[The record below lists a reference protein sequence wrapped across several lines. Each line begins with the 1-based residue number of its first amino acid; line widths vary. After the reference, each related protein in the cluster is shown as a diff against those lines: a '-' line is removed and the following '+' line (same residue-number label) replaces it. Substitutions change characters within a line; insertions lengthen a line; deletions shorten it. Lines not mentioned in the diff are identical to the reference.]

1 MTERSICRELDAVV
15 IFLPES
21 EGNLVCCKAI
31 GKLTDEDLYNLT
43 IRIERVLEN
52 HSLFSL
58 YVNLEFFEGWEWQ
71 AAWDKNVYAKKYWDQ
86 IEKIA
91 FVGNQKWEQTINKIA
106 QNLKNGDK
114 RYFLIAHQSTAIE
127 WINK

>member
-1 MTERSICRELDAVV
+1 MV
-15 IFLPES
+15 IFLPKS
-21 EGNLVCCKAI
+21 EENLVCCKAI
-31 GKLTDEDLYNLT
+31 GKLTDEDFYNLT

-52 HSLFSL
+52 HSSFSL
-58 YVNLEFFEGWEWQ
+58 YVNLEFFEGWEWH
-71 AAWDKNVYAKKYWDQ
+71 AAWDKNVYGKKFWGQ

-91 FVGNQKWEQTINKIA
+91 FVGNQKWEQMINKIA

-114 RYFLIAHQSTAIE
+114 RYFSIAHQSMAIE